1 MAERKTALS
10 KSPSTK
16 RDGKNRK
23 KRKESREDR
32 AWKKEQREMQRQ
44 GERNVSAVGGEV
56 TQSVQDFLNQAQS
69 QGAFNPGEYD
79 DLYQSAFQN
88 VMSNF
93 ELENAQQFQDDEAQ
107 LEQMIAERGLDPMG
121 AGAAKMRDQMYRS
134 QDRARQQA
142 MLTAEQAGRALQGQ
156 RFDQELARYNVPID
170 QASKLGSF
178 FGVQSAA
185 VEQEKQRQ
193 FEAQQAKLERQSRES
208 MARRAGG
215 GGGPDPFA
223 LMEAEYGYKRDL
235 LYDQAA
241 LQAAQ
246 EGKSPSVWNS
256 AIAGFAGGVGSGI
269 GRGIAG

>member
-16 RDGKNRK
+16 RGDKK
-23 KRKESREDR
+23 KRKERREER
-32 AWKKEQREMQRQ
+32 AYKREQREMQRQ
-44 GERNVSAVGGEV
+44 GERNVAAVGQEV

-88 VMSNF
+88 VMDNF
-93 ELENAQQFQDDEAQ
+93 EIENSEQFRDDELQ

-121 AGAAKMRDQMYRS
+121 AGAAKMRDQMYKS

-170 QASKLGSF
+170 QAAKLGSF

-193 FEAQQAKLERQSRES
+193 WEANQAKLERQARAS
-208 MARRAGG
+208 MARGGG

-223 LMEAEYGYKRDL
+223 LMAAEYGYKRDL

-246 EGKSPSVWNS
+246 EGKSPSAWNQ
-256 AIAGFAGGVGSGI
+256 AIGGFATGVGAGI
-269 GRGIAG
+269 TRGALS

>member
-16 RDGKNRK
+16 RDSKKSN
-23 KRKESREDR
+23 KRKESRAER
-32 AWKKEQREMQRQ
+32 SWKKEQREMQRQ
-44 GERNVSAVGGEV
+44 GERDVAAVGGEV

-93 ELENAQQFQDDEAQ
+93 ELENAQQFQDDEAA

-121 AGAAKMRDQMYRS
+121 EGAAKMRDQMYRS

-193 FEAQQAKLERQSRES
+193 WEANQAKLERQARER
-208 MARRAGG
+208 MAGRGG
-215 GGGPDPFA
+215 GGGADPFA
-223 LMEAEYGYKRDL
+223 LMAAEYGYKRDL

-246 EGKSPSVWNS
+246 EGKSPSVWNQ
-256 AIAGFAGGVGSGI
+256 AIAGFAGGVGAGV
-269 GRGIAG
+269 GRGISS